1 MDDEILAGLV
11 LSGTTH
17 TNAGD
22 YLADPWAFTASP
34 ATTTTTRARS
44 IRHRQGRP
52 GLLGHRLLG
61 ALRQLSHTAT
71 GYCLGVNDEILAGLV
86 LSGTTHTNAGDYLAD
101 PWAFTDVTGNY
112 NDDAGTVDDA
122 IAKVDPVCSVTGY
135 SVPFDSF
142 SHTATGSC
150 LGVNDEILAGLVLS
164 GTTHTNAGD
173 YLADPWAFT
182 DVTGNY
188 NDDAGTVDD
197 AIAKVDPV
205 CSVTGYSVPFDS
217 FSHTATGSSWA

>member
-1 MDDEILAGLV
+1 MAFTDVTGNYNDDAGTVDDAIAKVDPVCSVAGYSVPFDSFSHTATGSCPGVDDEILAGLV

-61 ALRQLSHTAT
+61 ALRHFSHTAT

-86 LSGTTHTNAGDYLAD
+86 LSGTTHTNAGD
-101 PWAFTDVTGNY
+101 
-112 NDDAGTVDDA
+112 
-122 IAKVDPVCSVTGY
+122 
-135 SVPFDSF
+135 
-142 SHTATGSC
+142 
-150 LGVNDEILAGLVLS
+150 
-164 GTTHTNAGD
+164 
-173 YLADPWAFT
+173 
-182 DVTGNY
+182 
-188 NDDAGTVDD
+188 
-197 AIAKVDPV
+197 
-205 CSVTGYSVPFDS
+205 
-217 FSHTATGSSWA
+217 